1 MILEAAAM
9 PLMFILSPAKRMVAV
24 EGEPRPQ
31 GVPALLARTR
41 VLQGALRG
49 LSLGECQ
56 ALWRCSDA
64 LARQSYELH
73 QRMDLDA
80 IATAGSAACASFSGI
95 AFTHLAAGV
104 MTASQLDY
112 LQWHLRI
119 VSAFYGCLRPLD
131 AILPYRLE
139 MAQRLDVPAAPA
151 LGLPATDD
159 LYAWWGD
166 SIAREV
172 LRGAPTALV
181 NVASVEY
188 ARAVVPHMGQVPV
201 ITCLFG
207 TRRASDG
214 RFVQRATEAK
224 AARGSFVRWC
234 AEKDVDSVAQLRTY
248 AERGY
253 ALDAAASDER
263 TLRFVRA

>member
-1 MILEAAAM
+1 
-9 PLMFILSPAKRMVAV
+9 MFILSPAKRMVAV
-24 EGEPRPQ
+24 EGEPRPR
-31 GVPALLARTR
+31 GVPALLDRTR
-41 VLQGALRG
+41 VLQEALRG
-49 LSLGECQ
+49 LTLEQSQ

-64 LARQSYELH
+64 LAQQSYGLH

-80 IATAGSAACASFSGI
+80 IATAGSAACASFNGI
-95 AFTHLAAGV
+95 AFTHLAAQV
-104 MTASQLDY
+104 MSERQLDY
-112 LQWHLRI
+112 LQAHLRI

-139 MAQRLDVPAAPA
+139 MAQRLAVPAVPV
-151 LGLPATDD
+151 LGLPATSD

-166 SIAREV
+166 SIACEV
-172 LRGAPTALV
+172 LRGGPTALV

-188 ARAVVPHMGQVPV
+188 ARAVVPHAGQVPV
-201 ITCLFG
+201 VTCLFG

-234 AEKDVDSVAQLRTY
+234 AEGDVDDVAGLRTY

-253 ALDAAASDER
+253 ALDESISDGR
-263 TLRFVRA
+263 TLRFVRRA

>member
-1 MILEAAAM
+1 M
-9 PLMFILSPAKRMVAV
+9 PLMFILSPAKRMLSV
-24 EGEPRPQ
+24 EGEPRPR
-31 GVPALLARTR
+31 GVPALLDRTR
-41 VLQGALRG
+41 VLDAAMRG
-49 LSLGECQ
+49 LSLGQCQ
-56 ALWRCSDA
+56 RLWRCSDA

-73 QRMDLDA
+73 RSLDLDA
-80 IATAGSAACASFSGI
+80 IATAGSAACASFHGI
-95 AFTHLAAGV
+95 AFTHLAAQV
-104 MTASQLDY
+104 MSASQLDY
-112 LQWHLRI
+112 LQRRLRI

-139 MAQRLDVPAAPA
+139 MAQRLAVPAAPA
-151 LGLPATDD
+151 LGLPATND

-172 LRGAPTALV
+172 LRGNPDALV

-201 ITCLFG
+201 VTCLFG
-207 TRRASDG
+207 ERRVSDG

-234 AEKDVDSVAQLRTY
+234 AENNVDDVARLRTY

-253 ALDAAASDER
+253 ALDAPASDDR
-263 TLRFVRA
+263 TLRFVRRA

>member
-1 MILEAAAM
+1 
-9 PLMFILSPAKRMVAV
+9 
-24 EGEPRPQ
+24 
-31 GVPALLARTR
+31 
-41 VLQGALRG
+41 
-49 LSLGECQ
+49 
-56 ALWRCSDA
+56 
-64 LARQSYELH
+64 
-73 QRMDLDA
+73 
-80 IATAGSAACASFSGI
+80 
-95 AFTHLAAGV
+95 
-104 MTASQLDY
+104 
-112 LQWHLRI
+112 
-119 VSAFYGCLRPLD
+119 
-131 AILPYRLE
+131 

-207 TRRASDG
+207 TPARRTGALCSAP
-214 RFVQRATEAK
+214 RRL

-263 TLRFVRA
+263 TSRFVRA